1 MSGRISAMSGRHS
14 DGASCKHA
22 RSRVRCVASSLLKA
36 RRMRILGILLLSS
49 SAALAGTLQTPV
61 VGGKTVAP
69 GAYPDVVA
77 VLASDA
83 MCTGSLVAPDVVLTA
98 GHCIETNPVEV
109 IIGSVDLANH
119 AAGQVIRVKSAT
131 AYPKWQ
137 SSFDVGVLVLEQPAA
152 VKPIAI
158 ASACTAK
165 EHLQAGDSV
174 RVVGFGLTTAD
185 GTGDNLQLHEAL
197 LPVNDPTC
205 TMDPACEP
213 AVAPGGEFTAGGGG
227 HDSCFGDSGGPIYV
241 DTTKGPSLIGVV
253 SRGAPVDG
261 LPCGGDGVYV
271 RADAVVS
278 WIEKT
283 TGRKV
288 MRSACDGAA
297 DGPGDG
303 ATDAEAGGCSATR
316 GVVGG
321 GALLGL
327 VVLALLAAPRR
338 MPMSVD

>member
-1 MSGRISAMSGRHS
+1 MKLLVSTLLVSSLTSVAL
-14 DGASCKHA
+14 
-22 RSRVRCVASSLLKA
+22 ASSGDA
-36 RRMRILGILLLSS
+36 
-49 SAALAGTLQTPV
+49 PV
-61 VGGKTVAP
+61 VGGTDVAV
-69 GAYPDVVA
+69 GQWPDAVA
-77 VLASDA
+77 VLARDA
-83 MCTGSLVAPDVVLTA
+83 MCTGTLIAPDVVITA
-98 GHCIETNPVEV
+98 GHCIETDPVEV
-109 IIGSVDLANH
+109 VVGSVDLAQPGGV
-119 AAGQVIRVKSAT
+119 AIAVKKAV
-131 AYPKWQ
+131 AYPNWEHT
-137 SSFDVGVLVLEQPAA
+137 FDVGVLVLEQPAA

-185 GTGDNLQLHEAL
+185 GTGDNLKLHEAL

-271 RADAVVS
+271 RADAVAS

-288 MRSACDGAA
+288 VRSACDGAA

-303 ATDAEAGGCSATR
+303 ATDAETGGCSATR
-316 GVVGG
+316 GMVGG

-327 VVLALLAAPRR
+327 VVLALLATRR
-338 MPMSVD
+338 RSATAMSVD